1 MAFVFGISSTF
12 LSRGNFTMSINM
24 RQLLS
29 ANVPEGEK
37 VRLLVIGSAEGVT
50 EVIHALHHL
59 GYAEVGAWS
68 RILPIP
74 DEGAFMSIL
83 TRHRRQD

>member
-1 MAFVFGISSTF
+1 MT
-12 LSRGNFTMSINM
+12 INM

-37 VRLLVIGSAEGVT
+37 IRLLVIGSVEGVT
-50 EVIHALHHL
+50 EVIHTLHSL
-59 GYAEVGAWS
+59 GYAEVGDWS
-68 RILPIP
+68 RIVPIP

-83 TRHRRQD
+83 TRHRHGRD

>member
-1 MAFVFGISSTF
+1 
-12 LSRGNFTMSINM
+12 MSINI
-24 RQLLS
+24 RELLS

-50 EVIHALHHL
+50 EVIHTLHSL
-59 GYAEVGAWS
+59 GFAEVRAWS
-68 RILPIP
+68 RIVPIP

-83 TRHRRQD
+83 TRHRRRD

>member
-1 MAFVFGISSTF
+1 
-12 LSRGNFTMSINM
+12 MSINM

-29 ANVPEGEK
+29 ASVPEGGEK

-50 EVIHALHHL
+50 EVIHTLHAL
-59 GYAEVGAWS
+59 GYAEPRAWS

-83 TRHRRQD
+83 TRHRRKD

>member
-1 MAFVFGISSTF
+1 MT
-12 LSRGNFTMSINM
+12 INM

-37 VRLLVIGSAEGVT
+37 VRLLVIGSVEGVT
-50 EVIHALHHL
+50 EVIHTLHSL
-59 GYAEVGAWS
+59 GYAEVRDWS
-68 RILPIP
+68 RIVPIP

-83 TRHRRQD
+83 TRHRRRD

>member
-1 MAFVFGISSTF
+1 MT
-12 LSRGNFTMSINM
+12 INM

-50 EVIHALHHL
+50 EVIHTLHAL
-59 GYAEVGAWS
+59 GYAEPRAWS
-68 RILPIP
+68 RIMPIP

-83 TRHRRQD
+83 TRHRRRNAQDG